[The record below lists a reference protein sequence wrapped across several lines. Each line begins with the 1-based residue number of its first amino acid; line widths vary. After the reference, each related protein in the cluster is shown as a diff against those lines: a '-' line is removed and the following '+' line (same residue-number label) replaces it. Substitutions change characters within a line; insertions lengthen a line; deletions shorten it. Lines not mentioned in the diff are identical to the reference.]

1 MAQKKSILLVPVDG
15 SDCALRAL
23 AYACRRFKAGGF
35 EAVVALNVQ
44 MPMPPSGFVTRTMI
58 EEHHEQLSEEVL
70 DRARGVAARLKVQLT
85 CAMAVESPTTAI
97 VSFVRRSR
105 GDEIV
110 MGTRGLGRI
119 GNLLMGSTATKVVQ
133 LADVPVTLIK

>member
-1 MAQKKSILLVPVDG
+1 MARKSVLLVPVDG

-23 AYACRRFKAGGF
+23 TYACRRFKSGGF
-35 EAVVALNVQ
+35 DAVVALNVQ
-44 MPMPPSGFVTRTMI
+44 MPMPPSGFVTRNMI

-70 DRARGVAARLKVQLT
+70 DRARAVAARAKVQLT
-85 CAMAVESPTTAI
+85 CAMAVESPATAI
-97 VSFVRRSR
+97 VSFVRKSR

>member
-1 MAQKKSILLVPVDG
+1 MAKKNGILLVPVDG

-23 AYACRRFKAGGF
+23 TYACRRFKAGGH

-44 MPMPPSGFVTRTMI
+44 MPMPPSGFVTRKMI
-58 EEHHEQLSEEVL
+58 DEHHEQLSEEVL
-70 DRARGVAARLKVQLT
+70 DRARAVAARLKVQLT
-85 CAMAVESPTTAI
+85 CATAVESPAKAI
-97 VSFVRRSR
+97 VSFVRRR
-105 GDEIV
+105 NGDEIV

-119 GNLLMGSTATKVVQ
+119 GNLLMGSTATRVVQ